1 MKRTASLSLAIVLS
15 LSHSALLPVDR
26 AAAQSC
32 LTGHELREAVRSG
45 SVLRPAQIT
54 GGMSGQVLQVKLC
67 RSGQGLVWQV
77 TELGSNGQVIGH
89 VIDARTGQRLR

>member
-1 MKRTASLSLAIVLS
+1 MKCTATLSLAIVLV
-15 LSHSALLPVDR
+15 LSHWAPLRVDR

-45 SVLRPAQIT
+45 SVLRPAQVT
-54 GGMSGQVLQVKLC
+54 SGMTGQVLQVQLC
-67 RSGQGLVWQV
+67 HSGQGLVWQV